1 MLFSQYVSCIP
12 LKSWNISINFGIV
25 IYHIF
30 SPLQQESSKIQELLL
45 FMWYEVHKKKINE
58 IKLNKNL
65 PMWHHTK
72 MFDEDNEY
80 DDNDYNDDDGGGHF
94 Y

>member
-1 MLFSQYVSCIP
+1 
-12 LKSWNISINFGIV
+12 
-25 IYHIF
+25 
-30 SPLQQESSKIQELLL
+30 
-45 FMWYEVHKKKINE
+45 MWHEVHKKKINE

-80 DDNDYNDDDGGGHF
+80 DDNEYNDDDEGGYF